1 MALDI
6 AGVGTAPLAAATR
19 WLEAFNAAA
28 EQGDA
33 PALAALF
40 LPDGH
45 WRDVL
50 AFTWDIQ
57 TMNGRPAIEA
67 RFAATQRKIK
77 PGKFALAAGRTP
89 PREVTRAAMPCVE
102 ALIEFETSVGLCS
115 GAIRLVD
122 DPDGGPDMKAWIV
135 MTTLDEIRGHE
146 EKIERRRPGG
156 EAFSRDFGGDNWL
169 DLREK
174 SRAYVDHDPTV
185 LVIGAG
191 QAGLS
196 VAARLKMLEIDTLVI
211 DRHERIGDNWRKRYH
226 SLVLHNEVYV
236 NHLPYMPF
244 PPNCPVYIPKDKL
257 ASWFESYAEA
267 LELNVW
273 TGTELTTG
281 SYDAA
286 AGCWNVTLRKSDGTE
301 RTMRPR
307 HVVFATGVSA
317 IPVIP
322 KLPGLDTFAGTL
334 MHSGSYTEGRAWK
347 GRNAIVLGTGNSAH
361 DVAQDLEASGAN
373 VTMVQRSSTYIVSLS
388 EAQKVYAMYDEG
400 PPFEDCDILAMA
412 TPFPYLER
420 AYKLSTA
427 EMYKADKPLLDRLE
441 KVGFKLDMGGEGE
454 TGFQMKYLQ
463 QGGGY
468 YFNVGCSDLIADGKI
483 KLMHYDQIERF
494 VPEGVLLKDG
504 TVAPADLIVA
514 ATGYKNQQDVV
525 RAHFGDEIADRMG
538 PVWGFGHDGELRN
551 MWRRTPQPRIWFNG
565 GALAQ
570 CRIYSKV
577 MALQIKAIEQGMIP
591 AEKP

>member
-28 EQGDA
+28 EKGDA
-33 PALAALF
+33 AALAALF
-40 LPDGH
+40 LPEGH

-50 AFTWDIQ
+50 AFTWDIE
-57 TMNGRPAIEA
+57 TMNGRSAIKA
-67 RFAATQRKIK
+67 RFAETLPKIK
-77 PGKFALAAGRTP
+77 PGKLTLAAGRTP
-89 PREVTRAAMPCVE
+89 PREVTRAAMRCVE
-102 ALIEFETSVGLCS
+102 ALIEFETSIGLCS
-115 GAIRLVD
+115 GAIRLVE
-122 DPDGGPDMKAWIV
+122 DPDGTPDMKAWIV
-135 MTTLDEIRGHE
+135 MTTLDEIRGYE

-174 SRAYVDHDPTV
+174 SQAYEAHDPTV

-257 ASWFESYAEA
+257 ASWFEAYAEA

-281 SYDAA
+281 SYDDA
-286 AGCWNVTLRKSDGTE
+286 AGCWNVKLRKTDGTE

-347 GRNAIVLGTGNSAH
+347 GRTAIVLGTGNSAH

-400 PPFEDCDILAMA
+400 PPFEDCDVLAMA
-412 TPFPYLER
+412 TPFLFLVR

-504 TVAPADLIVA
+504 TIAPADLIVA
-514 ATGYKNQQDVV
+514 ATGYKNQQDV
-525 RAHFGDEIADRMG
+525 
-538 PVWGFGHDGELRN
+538 
-551 MWRRTPQPRIWFNG
+551 
-565 GALAQ
+565 
-570 CRIYSKV
+570 
-577 MALQIKAIEQGMIP
+577 
-591 AEKP
+591 